1 MSALNLNAKS
11 ERKMK
16 SADLAKIKRGYVV
29 FDAHDDSVTDVAL
42 APDGNVMCTSS
53 NDGLVK
59 FWNTSALVAQGTV
72 ISKVDFI
79 KDLSLNIIVANSQI
93 DRFLVPR
100 FQFVHPQSDNQK
112 CRKCSR

>member
-72 ISKVDFI
+72 ISVTSKVEFARQVRWY
-79 KDLSLNIIVANSQI
+79 LNMANSQI
-93 DRFLVPR
+93 D
-100 FQFVHPQSDNQK
+100 QFS
-112 CRKCSR
+112 SY

>member
-11 ERKMK
+11 ERKIK

-59 FWNTSALVAQGTV
+59 FWNTSALVAQGMV

-79 KDLSLNIIVANSQI
+79 FKYHCGKLTS
-93 DRFLVPR
+93 
-100 FQFVHPQSDNQK
+100 
-112 CRKCSR
+112 